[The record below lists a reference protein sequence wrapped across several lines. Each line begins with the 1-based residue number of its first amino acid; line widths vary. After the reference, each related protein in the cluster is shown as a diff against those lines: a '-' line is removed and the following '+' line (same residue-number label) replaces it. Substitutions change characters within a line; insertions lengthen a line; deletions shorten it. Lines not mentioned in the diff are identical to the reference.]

1 MKQLQTGQGSQADE
15 KQRLIQKITE
25 ILRGQKCSTAVIF
38 GSFAGQ
44 GTSFR
49 DIDIMVVMEG
59 GKAPTEAEKV
69 YLAQVLSKESGYKVD
84 IVGPD
89 IPNILLK
96 AEIARKGLPIIVE
109 DPDFWERFKLTSIID
124 EEDFRPLIEKFYEER
139 FGIKQR

>member
-1 MKQLQTGQGSQADE
+1 ME
-15 KQRLIQKITE
+15 KQELLKKIKA
-25 ILRGQKCSTAVIF
+25 ILEAQNCSIAVVF

-44 GTSFR
+44 DASFR

-59 GKAPTEAEKV
+59 GKAPTQAEKV
-69 YLAQVLSKESGYKVD
+69 HLAQVLSKELGYKVD

-109 DPDFWERFKLTSIID
+109 DPDFWERFKLIAIID
-124 EEDFRPLIEKFYEER
+124 EEDFRPLIEEFYEER

>member
-1 MKQLQTGQGSQADE
+1 
-15 KQRLIQKITE
+15 
-25 ILRGQKCSTAVIF
+25 
-38 GSFAGQ
+38 
-44 GTSFR
+44 
-49 DIDIMVVMEG
+49 MVVMEG

-69 YLAQVLSKESGYKVD
+69 YLAQVLSKEVGYKVD

-89 IPNILLK
+89 VPNILLK

-124 EEDFRPLIEKFYEER
+124 EEDFRPLIERFYEER